1 MSEPVKEAGS
11 QQPLV
16 RPSDI
21 FLVTRLCHVPDNVE
35 TGKVARNARTRAGLS
50 LREVARRMK
59 LSAPFVSDLELG
71 RRGWNETLVTKYQ
84 FAVCPPRHTVIAADH
99 WLFKRPNAPGSAT
112 TNQKDDHGS

>member
-1 MSEPVKEAGS
+1 MSTNQTQPAGS
-11 QQPLV
+11 LDGKV

-35 TGKVARNARTRAGLS
+35 TGKVARDARKRAGLS

-71 RRGWNETLVTKYQ
+71 RRGWNEKLVMKYQ
-84 FAVCPPRHTVIAADH
+84 FAVCPPRHTTIPAE
-99 WLFKRPNAPGSAT
+99 R
-112 TNQKDDHGS
+112 